1 MKALTSEAIQPTYVQ
16 RSQRSSLRV
25 VWSMLHSN
33 RDSNQ
38 TRSYPWTPHF
48 NPARLRSTTISTNQ
62 SVMLRWSLGIAL
74 WLVGTCG
81 LCVSFLPSN
90 ANWIAVPLIFF
101 NNLNIF
107 ITFCEI
113 SLLLRID
120 FIQADYLKLRER
132 YGGGQEWSAIMAL
145 FCRPITFGDMVSAQN
160 WARMWSNYALFDPSY
175 QNRESFGFWI
185 DVGNGFTTILPC
197 LLLNWV
203 LLVPMEKLSTELKAT
218 MLWLVPCVTIASYW
232 QMLYGTLVYFATF
245 VFNQR
250 YHGHEFASI
259 MAFVL
264 VTNLIWIIFPAL
276 AIYCAV
282 RIVQEGSFN
291 VLTQ

>member
-1 MKALTSEAIQPTYVQ
+1 
-16 RSQRSSLRV
+16 
-25 VWSMLHSN
+25 ML
-33 RDSNQ
+33 
-38 TRSYPWTPHF
+38 Y
-48 NPARLRSTTISTNQ
+48 
-62 SVMLRWSLGIAL
+62 WSLGIAL
-74 WLVGTCG
+74 WLIGTCG
-81 LCVSFLPSN
+81 FCFSFLPN
-90 ANWIAVPLIFF
+90 TMDHWIAIPLIFF

-107 ITFCEI
+107 IAFCEI
-113 SLLLRID
+113 ALLLRID
-120 FIQADYLKLRER
+120 FIQTDYSKLREK
-132 YGGGQEWSAIMAL
+132 YGGGREWNAIMAL
-145 FCRPITFGDMVSAQN
+145 FCRTVSLGDLVSAQN

-175 QNRESFGFWI
+175 QNKESFGFWI
-185 DVGNGFTTILPC
+185 DVGNGFTTIIPC

-203 LLVPMEKLSTELKAT
+203 LLVPTMSHQLETT

-250 YHGHEFASI
+250 YHGHDLTSI

-264 VTNLIWIIFPAL
+264 ITNGIWLVFPAL

-291 VLTQ
+291 VFYIDS